1 MKRIFFCLLMLM
13 TCNISYIAAQ
23 DMLDQEASDFKEKDL
38 TIVYIAHTTDVPLAK
53 LTEKLEEHYRNGVQ
67 FSNEV
72 IFYLSNGSE
81 PYIVKVN
88 TKGQNKDDFEAE
100 IIDELWAKRSHDIDP
115 FSDVENIINIV
126 NENDFIDENGKLK
139 YLSVTFDF
147 FVTESFWTMKYN
159 ESIISKLYFTLDI
172 NTIKQD
178 NPDLYFNIH
187 YASEG
192 QEVNS
197 SNKFGLK
204 NLENINGN
212 VQVMPY

>member
-1 MKRIFFCLLMLM
+1 MGFV
-13 TCNISYIAAQ
+13 TAQ
-23 DMLDQEASDFKEKDL
+23 ENVDQEASDFKEKDL

-67 FSNEV
+67 FENEV

-88 TKGQNKDDFEAE
+88 TKGQNNEDFEAE

-115 FSDVENIINIV
+115 YSDVENIINIV
-126 NENDFIDENGKLK
+126 NENDFVNEEGKLK

-147 FVTESFWTMKYN
+147 FVTETFWTMKYN
-159 ESIISKLYFTLDI
+159 ESIISKLYFALDI
-172 NTIKQD
+172 NEVKKD
-178 NPDLYFNIH
+178 NPDLYFNVH

-192 QEVNS
+192 QAIDN
-197 SNKFGLK
+197 SNKFGVK
-204 NLENINGN
+204 NLQNINVN

>member
-1 MKRIFFCLLMLM
+1 M